1 MTVVF
6 EEREGGESIGGEAAD
21 TLSPRSLRNESCHS
35 ERREESTSKPLQFV
49 YFSFLRMFGEVGRCL
64 LPRVALRLHGVIHVS
79 FGF

>member
-6 EEREGGESIGGEAAD
+6 EEREGGESIGGFAAD

-49 YFSFLRMFGEVGRCL
+49 YFSFLISDF
-64 LPRVALRLHGVIHVS
+64 HFS
-79 FGF
+79 FPKEMIFFVVLKFMC